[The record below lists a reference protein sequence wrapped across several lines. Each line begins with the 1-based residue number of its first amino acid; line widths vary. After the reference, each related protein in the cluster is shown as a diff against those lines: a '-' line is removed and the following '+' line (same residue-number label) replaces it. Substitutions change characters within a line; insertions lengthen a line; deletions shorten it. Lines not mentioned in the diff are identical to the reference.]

1 VTAPQIVWLAV
12 GVTGAVGLLA
22 VVVGLFRQVKRLG
35 RAVIDFSNEV
45 RPTLE
50 QLRVEAERAQA
61 RTDRL
66 SEKGQAMRDRKLG
79 SRR

>member
-22 VVVGLFRQVKRLG
+22 VVIGLFRQVKRLG
-35 RAVIDFSNEV
+35 RAVVEFGKEV

-50 QLRVEAERAQA
+50 SLQQETLRAQE
-61 RTDRL
+61 RTREL
-66 SEKGQAMRDRKLG
+66 AEKGKAIRG
-79 SRR
+79 S

>member
-1 VTAPQIVWLAV
+1 MDAVQIVWLAI

-22 VVVGLFRQVKRLG
+22 ITIGLFRQVKRLG
-35 RAVIDFSNEV
+35 RAVIDFGNDV

-50 QLRVEAERAQA
+50 QLRSESERAQA
-61 RTDRL
+61 RAERVAERTQELQKSR
-66 SEKGQAMRDRKLG
+66 